1 MAKGQ
6 KQEDLFKS
14 IDLKETIATITSD
27 ANPTIKFDGV
37 IHYTIGVHA
46 GGSVWL
52 FPDSRTINVVYD
64 IFKHPPL
71 EDLFLALY
79 ARSV

>member
-1 MAKGQ
+1 MYRTDYRSNKWLKAKN
-6 KQEDLFKS
+6 KKIFFKS

-46 GGSVWL
+46 GGL
-52 FPDSRTINVVYD
+52 RLAFP
-64 IFKHPPL
+64 
-71 EDLFLALY
+71 
-79 ARSV
+79 